1 MGKKKIKKLKDYK
14 LLFFLSCLPHYAEA
28 GIGRCLLTSVGL
40 LVEQYTDE
48 NREGWNV
55 PNK

>member
-1 MGKKKIKKLKDYK
+1 MGEKKKKLKDYK